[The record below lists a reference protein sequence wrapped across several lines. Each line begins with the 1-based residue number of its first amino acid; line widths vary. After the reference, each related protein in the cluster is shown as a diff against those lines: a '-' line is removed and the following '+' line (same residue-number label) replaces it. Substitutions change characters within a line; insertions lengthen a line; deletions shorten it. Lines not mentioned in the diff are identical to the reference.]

1 MTQTLDR
8 GAIARMLM
16 QLFEHW
22 QLETVEQLNSLGL
35 STNNRGALTRYR
47 KGAPLSKNRDLL
59 DRAGHLL
66 GIHKNLRLLFPHD
79 RNLAYAWM
87 KTRNKAFENLTPI
100 EVICVH
106 GFAGLLRVRTY
117 LDNALMETSD
127 TKARYSLSELMAQ
140 CDPNAPVPDDIKVWN
155 SMVPVGKEW

>member
-1 MTQTLDR
+1 MTQTLDC
-8 GAIARMLM
+8 GAIVRMLM

-66 GIHKNLRLLFPHD
+66 GIHKRLRQLFPNY

-87 KTRNKAFENLTPI
+87 KTRNKAFENRSPI
-100 EVICVH
+100 EVICEYGLV
-106 GFAGLLRVRTY
+106 GLLMVRVY
-117 LDNALMETSD
+117 LDR
-127 TKARYSLSELMAQ
+127 ARGNLWLQEER
-140 CDPNAPVPDDIKVWN
+140 KRH
-155 SMVPVGKEW
+155 GR

>member
-1 MTQTLDR
+1 MTRILDR

-22 QLETVEQLNSLGL
+22 QLETVEQLDSLGL

-47 KGAPLSKNRDLL
+47 NGAQLSKKRDLL

-66 GIHKNLRLLFPHD
+66 GIHKSLRLLFPYD

-87 KTRNKAFENLTPI
+87 KTRKKAFDNLSPI
-100 EVICVH
+100 EVICLH
-106 GFAGLLRVRTY
+106 GFAGLLKVRTY
-117 LDNALMETSD
+117 LDR
-127 TKARYSLSELMAQ
+127 ARG
-140 CDPNAPVPDDIKVWN
+140 D
-155 SMVPVGKEW
+155 

>member
-1 MTQTLDR
+1 MTRILDR

-22 QLETVEQLNSLGL
+22 QLETVEQLDSLGL

-47 KGAPLSKNRDLL
+47 NGAQLSKKRDLL

-66 GIHKNLRLLFPHD
+66 GIHKSLRLLFPYD

-87 KTRNKAFENLTPI
+87 KTRNKAFDNLSPI
-100 EVICVH
+100 EVICLH
-106 GFAGLLRVRTY
+106 GFAGLLKVRTY
-117 LDNALMETSD
+117 LDRVRGD
-127 TKARYSLSELMAQ
+127 
-140 CDPNAPVPDDIKVWN
+140 
-155 SMVPVGKEW
+155 